1 MSRLASS
8 LDRSALN
15 NPADPLEC
23 KTSNGRN
30 FDNFQPPTN
39 VGNLRPAF

>member
-23 KTSNGRN
+23 KTSNGGIFN
-30 FDNFQPPTN
+30 NFQTAAN
-39 VGNLRPAF
+39 VGDLPPAF